1 MRYRQVPD
9 NTAQK
14 PLRRIGVRLTARE
27 KSTMQNFILH
37 TPTKILFGKDQIAEM
52 AGQIPANAR
61 ILIAYGGGS
70 VKKNGVLDQVHR
82 ALAGRDVRE
91 FSGIEPNPTYET
103 LMKAV
108 EVVKAEN
115 IDFLLAVGGGSVVD
129 GTKFIAAAARYT
141 ADNDAWHILQTVGGH
156 ITDAVPMGCVL
167 TLPATGSE
175 SNSGAVITRK
185 SSGDKQHF
193 FSPLVQPRFAV
204 LDPVVTYSLPPRQIA
219 NGVVD
224 AFVHTLEQ
232 YLTYPVDAKVQDRFA
247 EGLLL
252 TLLED
257 GPRALAEPENYAVR
271 ANVMWSATLAL
282 NGLIGAGVPQDWAT
296 HMLGHELTAMHGLD
310 HAQTLAIVLPAL
322 LREKK
327 AQKREKLL
335 QYAERVWGLREG
347 SEDSRIDGAIAA
359 TRAFFEQMGVPTRM
373 ADYQLDG
380 SSIPALLDKLQQH
393 GMTALG
399 EHQDI
404 TLEVSRRIYEAA
416 R

>member
-1 MRYRQVPD
+1 
-9 NTAQK
+9 
-14 PLRRIGVRLTARE
+14 
-27 KSTMQNFILH
+27 MQNFILH
-37 TPTKILFGKDQIAEM
+37 TPTKILFGNDQIAEL
-52 AGQIPANAR
+52 GKQIPADAR
-61 ILIAYGGGS
+61 ILITYGGGS
-70 VKKNGVLDQVHR
+70 VKKNGVLEQVYS
-82 ALAGRDVRE
+82 ALAGRNVLE

-108 EVVKAEN
+108 EMVRAEK

-129 GTKFIAAAARYT
+129 GTKFIAAASDYT
-141 ADNDAWHILQTVGGH
+141 ADRDPWHILQTVGSE
-156 ITDAVPMGCVL
+156 ITRAVPMGCVL

-224 AFVHTLEQ
+224 AFVHTIEQ

-271 ANVMWSATLAL
+271 ANVMWSATMAL

-322 LREKK
+322 LVEKK

-347 SEDSRIDGAIAA
+347 SEEQRIDGAIAA
-359 TRAFFEQMGVPTRM
+359 TREFFEKMGVPTRM

-380 SSIPALLDKLQQH
+380 NSIPALIEKLQQH

-404 TLEVSRRIYEAA
+404 TLAVSERIYQAA